1 MKSLFRFALA
11 GALSYVLVKWARQWL
26 EDIGEDLP
34 TLNPAPKSRAHSYEP
49 GAYEPDTAE
58 PSTH

>member
-1 MKSLFRFALA
+1 V
-11 GALSYVLVKWARQWL
+11 G
-26 EDIGEDLP
+26 DGLP
-34 TLNPAPKSRAHSYEP
+34 TLNPAPKSQAHSYEP